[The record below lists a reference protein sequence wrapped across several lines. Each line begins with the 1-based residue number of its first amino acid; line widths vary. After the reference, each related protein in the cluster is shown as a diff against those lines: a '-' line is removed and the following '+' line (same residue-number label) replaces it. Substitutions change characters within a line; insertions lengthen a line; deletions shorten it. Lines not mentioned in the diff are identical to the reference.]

1 MKIKLSISVL
11 LSIIILTSYVFSQ
24 VTDKEKAKWKGEEG
38 MKLLEKGLFVEGLQF
53 LRAADELDP
62 EAYEYRF
69 GIAYANYF
77 LMNYNKTE
85 DLLLEIINHKNVDD
99 RLYEILGNTY
109 CMFGDY
115 EKGYKT
121 YEDGLKKFPNSG
133 RLYLE
138 KGVYMKNK
146 DKYMQALGFFEKGIE
161 LDPNFASNY
170 FWAANIFLHSDLRV
184 FGLLYGEL
192 FMNLERNTER
202 TLMMSEMLYE
212 TYVEEFEKESN
223 FEKMVTF
230 GGKKLFTSDD
240 PEENKRLYFKTEFDF
255 IMNEALIGI
264 KDYDINTISKIRTRF
279 LTKYI
284 EKGDDK
290 KYNISLYDYQ
300 KRIKEAG
307 HLEAYNHWILMK
319 GDQQDFRE
327 WYGNNKNKFDLFDI
341 WFRENKIMIDS
352 ASTFVSRN
360 YR

>member
-1 MKIKLSISVL
+1 MKTKISVL
-11 LSIIILTSYVFSQ
+11 LCIFLLTSSLFSQ
-24 VTDKEKAKWKGEEG
+24 VTDKDKARWKGEEG
-38 MKLLEKGLFVEGLQF
+38 MKLLDKGLFLEGLQL

-77 LMNYNKTE
+77 MMNYNKTA
-85 DLLLEIINHKNVDD
+85 DILLEIINHKNVDD
-99 RLYEILGNTY
+99 RLYQILGNSY
-109 CMFGDY
+109 CMLGNYD
-115 EKGYKT
+115 KGYKT
-121 YEDGLKKFPNSG
+121 YEDGLKKFPNSS

-146 DKYMQALGFFEKGIE
+146 DLYVQALGFFEKGIE

-170 FWAANIFLHSDLRV
+170 FWAAIIFLHSDLRV

-192 FMNLERNTER
+192 FMNLERSTER
-202 TLMMSEMLYE
+202 TLAMSEMLYE
-212 TYVEEFEKESN
+212 TYVEEFEKESD

-230 GGKKLFTSDD
+230 GGKKLYTSDD

-255 IMNEALIGI
+255 VMNEALIGI
-264 KDYDINTISKIRTRF
+264 KDYDLNTISKIRTRF

-290 KYNISLYDYQ
+290 KYNISLYEYMKQ
-300 KRIKEAG
+300 IKDAG

-319 GDQQDFRE
+319 GDERDFKE
-327 WYGNNKNKFDLFDI
+327 WYGNNEKKFQLFGNWFKDNKLI
-341 WFRENKIMIDS
+341 LDS
-352 ASTFVSRN
+352 SSTFVSRN